1 MAVASLGPVV
11 ATALGG
17 PREQSDIMFE
27 KLSSLQARVLDSDS
41 SKKGME
47 LRRCKKQNSKEHKI
61 VFSHNFL
68 TSGQILVKF

>member
-1 MAVASLGPVV
+1 MYEIKYMMHIYHDVYDQCLC
-11 ATALGG
+11 
-17 PREQSDIMFE
+17 
-27 KLSSLQARVLDSDS
+27 KLDSDF

-68 TSGQILVKF
+68 TSGPILMKF